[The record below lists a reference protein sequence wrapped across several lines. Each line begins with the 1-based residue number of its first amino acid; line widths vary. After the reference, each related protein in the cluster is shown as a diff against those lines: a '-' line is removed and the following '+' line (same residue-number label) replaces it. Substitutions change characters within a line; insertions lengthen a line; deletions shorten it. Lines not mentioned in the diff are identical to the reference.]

1 MQIATHGILAASA
14 SAAASF
20 SNTKSID
27 LDGVD
32 DYAIANIDGTSSGG
46 VLASADTDIVTT
58 ISLWFKVPSFPSSA
72 KGIFQWANS
81 FNDVSPFILLQVIAS
96 GKIRFLVDG
105 GYKMTQ
111 SISAGVW
118 YNFVTTRTASSNTW
132 TFYLNGSSVGTFNDN
147 GNISFRSSAASIY
160 LGNGYNG
167 YFNGLIDEFAIWN
180 VELSAS
186 DITSIYNSGTPDDI
200 ASFSPFTW
208 YRCGDGDTAPTLTDN
223 GSGGNNATMTNF
235 STFST
240 DVP

>member
-20 SNTKSID
+20 NNTKSID

-96 GKIRFLVDG
+96 GKIRFLAVS
-105 GYKMTQ
+105 YTHL
-111 SISAGVW
+111 
-118 YNFVTTRTASSNTW
+118 T
-132 TFYLNGSSVGTFNDN
+132 LP
-147 GNISFRSSAASIY
+147 
-160 LGNGYNG
+160 
-167 YFNGLIDEFAIWN
+167 
-180 VELSAS
+180 
-186 DITSIYNSGTPDDI
+186 TP
-200 ASFSPFTW
+200 P
-208 YRCGDGDTAPTLTDN
+208 Y
-223 GSGGNNATMTNF
+223 
-235 STFST
+235 
-240 DVP
+240 V